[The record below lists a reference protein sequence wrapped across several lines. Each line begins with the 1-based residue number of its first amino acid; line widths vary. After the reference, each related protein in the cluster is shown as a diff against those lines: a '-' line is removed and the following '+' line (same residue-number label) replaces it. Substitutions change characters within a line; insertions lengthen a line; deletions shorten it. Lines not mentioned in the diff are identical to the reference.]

1 MLIVLINFWLI
12 ESQQILFSPQF
23 LLRYKLG
30 HLLYCGIV
38 PPILVSNMFT
48 FDQAIIL

>member
-30 HLLYCGIV
+30 HLLYNGIE
-38 PPILVSNMFT
+38 PPMLVSNLFT
-48 FDQAIIL
+48 FDQSIL